1 MMEVGVWEDLT
12 MRGKENISSRKN
24 NAHFKK
30 YTSVKECHKRT
41 EELREINLML
51 FSENDLPVQKRE
63 TLIEGSV
70 HSKTG
75 LKDTPHMQILFE
87 KGCRFEGKVAE
98 FEHSLDEVLEDL
110 VVGTSAGIGMEERC
124 PAAGLSYCQRCE
136 RGPKCCV
143 GLENQNLSDKQRGS
157 KSLGSTAA
165 ACEDN
170 GIDTFCHLEDSD
182 GIVSLHRW
190 KSNDDLRC
198 RKERNVSD
206 ILHRRENSDDTSAV
220 SYYLD
225 QKSCQENTAV
235 HYDFFVDDDEDAGEY
250 RDLRYCDENGDTD
263 NCEREDGDSDDYE
276 GEDSENFG
284 ENLQKEYGFD
294 DEEEYSVD
302 DDDDDDSEEVAE
314 ICNKAVVATPLRRI
328 HRDSFSRYQEPLEVI
343 LEILGEEGDT
353 EDTVILDGTEH
364 THTDT
369 EKNTEDD
376 LITFSSSGEY
386 SPDSLEEYCSRKNK
400 CSVEL
405 SSQASTYENYLL
417 RQDLTHDSVMQQ
429 QDYTES
435 KSNRISSC
443 GATTV
448 AGVENLRTDIVQQPP
463 VTSQRTDPSS
473 ARTNEPGLSGFRSKA
488 EESDRDKL
496 KSLTSEIEAYLKETK
511 MLLESATSYTSRAA
525 LRTTKT
531 PAEKPI
537 DEPNKK
543 MSRQK
548 SKDEVDNNAS
558 NENIISTKVLDSQ
571 LRELQSVTSQSY
583 IKSQASQP
591 PGTTLPHSNVRDFEI
606 SSGASRP
613 KEINNATNAH
623 DGRPSLNAIVPKQK
637 IIADGK
643 MTPLVPRKLS
653 LKEMKVVIV
662 SPETRSVKNMAAFP
676 TSFHPNLEHSNKP
689 VPYFHTEVKSEEQV
703 KSLESVKNTHS
714 VCLSDVKDTRR
725 DSITPEEKTQN
736 SKQHENDKSD
746 SGARKTSEYLPALE
760 APAKSTEAIN
770 CEDHPKKIKQGKE
783 TSIVCGVSQN
793 NSCKFNS
800 LANFRKD
807 WCAVFKELEDSFD
820 AVIKND
826 NTGVILDNH
835 SGDIGKSHLGVI
847 KSALPGVIKTDKKV
861 FTKDDIPEVIKNIN
875 ERIIRVD
882 HQVITKV
889 DYASIIKKENS
900 VIKKDGQSRPL
911 RDEHSGVKNTCDQS
925 IVMNNHPG
933 VTKDHPDVVKSSV
946 TGVSKSIQL
955 CSASNLDNEL
965 KESYRSVQSIGEAT
979 TEIKSRGVQSDIKNS
994 ETEVTNRSVQSIDKT
1009 TFGTS
1014 SPGDQASAK
1023 KSEIVTNSSTSE
1035 ASDIVENP
1043 LRQRPLS
1050 RCESPPPTVNCLDNL
1065 EKLYI
1070 RLSLEQNQF
1079 SSLFES
1085 EGQSLTGKEQNVSS
1099 SQKDDGKVIREED
1112 KSKFV
1117 KSILHDP
1124 DERNEVNNENKTHLM
1139 MGIQH
1144 LQKNVA
1150 KTDKQ
1155 KDLTPTA
1162 IDCKQ
1167 QDLPLLELACAKE
1180 SMRENVH
1187 CSNTKENVRSNFVNR
1202 DVSHESSKAKYI
1214 GEKIDEIFSSVESDA
1229 SVGIFS
1235 NVTGILRPTKAK
1247 SHNLTT
1253 EAQEIDEKKDIS
1265 LLEKKDIQAELSSIL
1280 GGLDEMYE
1288 KHLKK
1293 HPDIKAH
1300 ETKNVKSCK
1309 FSFVDCNRARKL
1321 AKQEND
1327 VHDKTS
1333 PPRLI
1338 GERKNIKGTSENAAF
1353 QDIIN
1358 ISEDLKHLCLFHV
1371 NRPTSRRSSGR
1382 LTDTTTDNG
1391 VPEDDLPQF
1400 YDSLRSPPEATIKKS
1415 VSDKT
1420 SNILVDRTSGRPIS
1434 GILQGQ
1440 EMQRGNLSFRES
1452 TSSSRGEELPEE
1464 AEQPVAHFLT
1474 QLRQENLR
1482 CYEVTL
1488 MCLVKLVA
1496 MTQVDLGSNLK
1507 GSLHNSAETLTPSD
1521 SKNMSALQLVA
1532 EGRDYLMW
1540 CPDQEFD
1547 NAVAALDIRGLVELV
1562 QTLQDAMAVE
1572 QQTFDSLSQQLEL
1585 VADPLQQQRL
1595 SAALCTSQTRL
1606 ARLCSRNMRC
1616 FRQVTYLPSKMTR
1629 DVAVCGHP
1637 TYIASGA
1644 ATQALKAR
1652 QKEAP
1657 ESRLSSPRDSGLV
1670 VSSDAEGDPR
1680 SPSGASFKNSLAF
1693 FQRAAHLVANNAKNT
1708 RTRHK
1713 EARRRSSRGSS
1724 CYGSS
1729 SSEAWSTT
1737 SDDHTN
1743 DLITS
1748 VSGGGGG
1755 RELGISFEDEL
1766 MASFEDQGTYE
1777 QVLFINGRPQYQDD
1791 ISWTGGER
1799 NSSSSNSSS
1808 GSGGGSNSWTRVRID
1823 GSSGNSVMA
1832 AAEARTDTEPHSVA
1846 ATYSS
1851 VARRSSTADS
1861 ADSVVA
1867 ATQTQADHVD
1877 SYVTLPRRKPYLN
1890 FKSVSSATSSHSGS
1904 DIDNED
1910 LRYIREKV
1918 GLSRNCGVNTIT
1930 RTQSFKEGLNCYSN
1944 EPSNSAYGL
1953 SRTRSFHDG
1962 LASDFN
1968 DLESVKPR
1976 LQKAP
1981 SVDEILESV
1990 KSLRAKKTMVKS
2002 TPDLVSVQE
2011 PVYHSASLPHHKNS
2025 KSKTQRASATSSL
2038 LGVRYNGSS
2047 STPHFDRVPEPDYEQ
2062 IPESTNPYYEN
2073 LCRGNNHY
2081 ENIHLKGEVIYD
2093 SPRPTEHHYDKVPN
2107 DLHYENVKFDAP
2119 VYENLDE
2126 KEPTYMNV
2134 NGTSGKSNV
2143 YANLEPK
2150 QSGGSLKSSKSKKN
2164 KVTIIGSSVIEGTTY
2179 DVPRAATHIYDSPQ
2193 KQIRSVG
2200 STQTSEYDTPKN
2212 NRSVLPQSTQI
2223 VLKAKSEQK
2232 QKIDDIFADCD
2243 QDSLEG
2249 DRDREPDIPSP
2260 DYGSEDDADGY
2271 EDASNDY
2278 VTSEFPDEGLGESD
2292 TRSYY
2297 TEDPGLEVILEEPE
2311 EEYCSSHASEDDLQ
2325 REVDIA
2331 YSLKGERHSLDGSEG
2346 IGSAEG
2352 DTQSSGG
2359 SEHYVEEDCASSG
2372 IHSED
2377 TPSPGPPVDSEKEDA
2392 HHLAHRHAHQQEE
2405 QQKREEEQVQQD
2417 RCVEVYPE
2425 TVRQRQRNMMASSNK
2440 VDIKNWN
2447 SSGGNNNNNDSL
2459 TSPAKVKKF
2468 LPSVKAL
2475 RNQFEAGKSNSRSE
2489 TNGNINSNGNGTLS
2503 HRSSGSTSSLVSSS
2517 LEKTSSTNSLNSVS
2531 DSVENLLAPAF
2542 ENLQQMEPEEPVEPI
2557 YNQFKKVDEELRELM
2572 SKPPSTTGWNPRPLL
2587 KRLYYIPEAPK
2598 IQSQG
2603 TTYINIEGFLE
2614 KLPSGRKKATFWNA
2628 WKRRYFV
2635 AKDGV
2640 LYYYQ
2645 STQTEKPSMKM
2656 PLMGGKVECMEPSMV
2671 GIDDGS
2677 RDSKASAVLGIDDGK
2692 GHYVVVRCSSRQEA
2706 ERWRRALETHT
2717 VEDFTSQYVQPWP
2730 MPTNPALLRDTL
2742 VIDLGSASVRAGVL
2756 ASQATL
2762 PQVFL
2767 PSVVATERES
2777 RRQVWGFD
2785 ALAPDVRAASTVSF
2799 PIRPSHK
2806 ITKYS
2811 VDLSAVSS
2819 LLQKTFAELKV
2830 DPKNYHIQLSVPRVL
2845 NTNTQ
2850 TELLRVLF
2858 DKFGVRSV
2866 NLTHQSILALYAYNA
2881 TSGIVVDVGER
2892 MDIVPVID
2900 GYIVDGGVS
2909 RVPYGGYRI
2918 LDHLRQ
2924 FLYMR
2929 NVSLINEVESYIIR
2943 QVLENICYCA
2953 HHYNTERA
2961 RCTNNPD
2968 LYEKEVT
2975 LSEYFHT
2982 NDCPYQTISLDFGRF
2997 QATEGLFNPDAWG
3010 LDHPGLHKL
3019 VHKAI
3024 MECSMDIRKEMS
3036 RSIFLAGGV
3045 TQLPGLVDRLT
3056 TEIDNLTPP
3065 AIRPKV
3071 HASPYRYHAAYIG
3084 ACVLAESPAFVQSR
3098 ISREDWNKQ
3107 GNAVLRKWSL

>member
-1 MMEVGVWEDLT
+1 MVIDGVKPNAMDIYGGSGTGIDVG
-12 MRGKENISSRKN
+12 
-24 NAHFKK
+24 
-30 YTSVKECHKRT
+30 
-41 EELREINLML
+41 
-51 FSENDLPVQKRE
+51 
-63 TLIEGSV
+63 
-70 HSKTG
+70 
-75 LKDTPHMQILFE
+75 
-87 KGCRFEGKVAE
+87 
-98 FEHSLDEVLEDL
+98 DL
-110 VVGTSAGIGMEERC
+110 VDGTLCIRVGSPC
-124 PAAGLSYCQRCE
+124 P
-136 RGPKCCV
+136 
-143 GLENQNLSDKQRGS
+143 
-157 KSLGSTAA
+157 ST
-165 ACEDN
+165 
-170 GIDTFCHLEDSD
+170 
-182 GIVSLHRW
+182 
-190 KSNDDLRC
+190 
-198 RKERNVSD
+198 
-206 ILHRRENSDDTSAV
+206 
-220 SYYLD
+220 
-225 QKSCQENTAV
+225 
-235 HYDFFVDDDEDAGEY
+235 
-250 RDLRYCDENGDTD
+250 DTD
-263 NCEREDGDSDDYE
+263 
-276 GEDSENFG
+276 
-284 ENLQKEYGFD
+284 
-294 DEEEYSVD
+294 
-302 DDDDDDSEEVAE
+302 
-314 ICNKAVVATPLRRI
+314 
-328 HRDSFSRYQEPLEVI
+328 
-343 LEILGEEGDT
+343 
-353 EDTVILDGTEH
+353 
-364 THTDT
+364 TD
-369 EKNTEDD
+369 
-376 LITFSSSGEY
+376 
-386 SPDSLEEYCSRKNK
+386 
-400 CSVEL
+400 
-405 SSQASTYENYLL
+405 
-417 RQDLTHDSVMQQ
+417 
-429 QDYTES
+429 
-435 KSNRISSC
+435 
-443 GATTV
+443 
-448 AGVENLRTDIVQQPP
+448 
-463 VTSQRTDPSS
+463 
-473 ARTNEPGLSGFRSKA
+473 
-488 EESDRDKL
+488 
-496 KSLTSEIEAYLKETK
+496 
-511 MLLESATSYTSRAA
+511 
-525 LRTTKT
+525 
-531 PAEKPI
+531 
-537 DEPNKK
+537 
-543 MSRQK
+543 
-548 SKDEVDNNAS
+548 
-558 NENIISTKVLDSQ
+558 
-571 LRELQSVTSQSY
+571 
-583 IKSQASQP
+583 
-591 PGTTLPHSNVRDFEI
+591 
-606 SSGASRP
+606 
-613 KEINNATNAH
+613 
-623 DGRPSLNAIVPKQK
+623 
-637 IIADGK
+637 
-643 MTPLVPRKLS
+643 
-653 LKEMKVVIV
+653 
-662 SPETRSVKNMAAFP
+662 
-676 TSFHPNLEHSNKP
+676 
-689 VPYFHTEVKSEEQV
+689 
-703 KSLESVKNTHS
+703 
-714 VCLSDVKDTRR
+714 
-725 DSITPEEKTQN
+725 
-736 SKQHENDKSD
+736 
-746 SGARKTSEYLPALE
+746 
-760 APAKSTEAIN
+760 
-770 CEDHPKKIKQGKE
+770 
-783 TSIVCGVSQN
+783 
-793 NSCKFNS
+793 
-800 LANFRKD
+800 
-807 WCAVFKELEDSFD
+807 
-820 AVIKND
+820 
-826 NTGVILDNH
+826 
-835 SGDIGKSHLGVI
+835 
-847 KSALPGVIKTDKKV
+847 
-861 FTKDDIPEVIKNIN
+861 
-875 ERIIRVD
+875 
-882 HQVITKV
+882 
-889 DYASIIKKENS
+889 
-900 VIKKDGQSRPL
+900 
-911 RDEHSGVKNTCDQS
+911 
-925 IVMNNHPG
+925 
-933 VTKDHPDVVKSSV
+933 
-946 TGVSKSIQL
+946 
-955 CSASNLDNEL
+955 
-965 KESYRSVQSIGEAT
+965 
-979 TEIKSRGVQSDIKNS
+979 
-994 ETEVTNRSVQSIDKT
+994 
-1009 TFGTS
+1009 
-1014 SPGDQASAK
+1014 
-1023 KSEIVTNSSTSE
+1023 
-1035 ASDIVENP
+1035 
-1043 LRQRPLS
+1043 
-1050 RCESPPPTVNCLDNL
+1050 
-1065 EKLYI
+1065 
-1070 RLSLEQNQF
+1070 
-1079 SSLFES
+1079 
-1085 EGQSLTGKEQNVSS
+1085 
-1099 SQKDDGKVIREED
+1099 
-1112 KSKFV
+1112 
-1117 KSILHDP
+1117 
-1124 DERNEVNNENKTHLM
+1124 
-1139 MGIQH
+1139 
-1144 LQKNVA
+1144 
-1150 KTDKQ
+1150 
-1155 KDLTPTA
+1155 
-1162 IDCKQ
+1162 
-1167 QDLPLLELACAKE
+1167 
-1180 SMRENVH
+1180 
-1187 CSNTKENVRSNFVNR
+1187 
-1202 DVSHESSKAKYI
+1202 
-1214 GEKIDEIFSSVESDA
+1214 
-1229 SVGIFS
+1229 
-1235 NVTGILRPTKAK
+1235 
-1247 SHNLTT
+1247 
-1253 EAQEIDEKKDIS
+1253 
-1265 LLEKKDIQAELSSIL
+1265 
-1280 GGLDEMYE
+1280 
-1288 KHLKK
+1288 
-1293 HPDIKAH
+1293 
-1300 ETKNVKSCK
+1300 
-1309 FSFVDCNRARKL
+1309 
-1321 AKQEND
+1321 
-1327 VHDKTS
+1327 
-1333 PPRLI
+1333 
-1338 GERKNIKGTSENAAF
+1338 
-1353 QDIIN
+1353 
-1358 ISEDLKHLCLFHV
+1358 
-1371 NRPTSRRSSGR
+1371 
-1382 LTDTTTDNG
+1382 TDTTLGTQHTD
-1391 VPEDDLPQF
+1391 
-1400 YDSLRSPPEATIKKS
+1400 
-1415 VSDKT
+1415 
-1420 SNILVDRTSGRPIS
+1420 
-1434 GILQGQ
+1434 
-1440 EMQRGNLSFRES
+1440 
-1452 TSSSRGEELPEE
+1452 
-1464 AEQPVAHFLT
+1464 
-1474 QLRQENLR
+1474 
-1482 CYEVTL
+1482 VTL
-1488 MCLVKLVA
+1488 DMGALEY
-1496 MTQVDLGSNLK
+1496 S
-1507 GSLHNSAETLTPSD
+1507 SLDGDVID
-1521 SKNMSALQLVA
+1521 SEGENMSALQLVA

-1616 FRQVTYLPSKMTR
+1616 FRQ
-1629 DVAVCGHP
+1629 
-1637 TYIASGA
+1637 
-1644 ATQALKAR
+1644 QALKAR

-2297 TEDPGLEVILEEPE
+2297 TEDPAGLEVILEEPE

-2542 ENLQQMEPEEPVEPI
+2542 ENLRQMEPEEPVEPI